1 MYKDFNLKIIEPCEL
16 VDTARTLKEEGY
28 RMVQICATK
37 IPDAYEITYSF
48 DKDYEMVHYRITIPE
63 DMEIMSITDS
73 YFAAFVYENEM
84 KDLFGIKIKH
94 IALDFQGEFF
104 VTNEPTPWKDKEER
118 KDGK

>member
-1 MYKDFNLKIIEPCEL
+1 MYKDFNIKTIEPADL

-37 IPDAYEITYSF
+37 IPDAFELTYSF
-48 DKDYEMVHYRITIPE
+48 DKDHELYHFRVTVPE
-63 DMEIMSITDS
+63 ELEIMSITDS

-94 IALDFQGEFF
+94 IALDFQGNFF
-104 VTNEPTPWKDKEER
+104 ITNEPTPWKKEKES
-118 KDGK
+118 K